1 MSTGDGSGERP
12 GGRTILAMTTT
23 LDDQGLAEPFRAGDP
38 DAVRA
43 VYRRYAGSML
53 VLARSRLADPE
64 QAHDA
69 VQQAFLQAWR
79 AAGSYDPRRPLS
91 TWLYAIT
98 RRVCVDLYRRDR
110 RRPALTETGD
120 APDAPVV
127 DLAPVGVERDW
138 QAHEVRAA
146 VDGLRADERDI
157 IRLAYFEGLSLPE
170 VAERLDLPVGT
181 VKSRSFRVHR
191 RLAQQHGHL
200 RAEAIA

>member
-1 MSTGDGSGERP
+1 MSTGDGSAERAC
-12 GGRTILAMTTT
+12 GRTILAMNTTR
-23 LDDQGLAEPFRAGDP
+23 DDQGLAERFRAGDP

-79 AAGSYDPRRPLS
+79 AAGSYDARRPLS

-110 RRPALTETGD
+110 RRPVLTETGD

-127 DLAPVGVERDW
+127 DVAPAGVERDW
-138 QAHEVRAA
+138 EAHEVRAA
-146 VDGLRADERDI
+146 VDGLRADERDL

-181 VKSRSFRVHR
+181 VKSRSFRAYR
-191 RLAQQHGHL
+191 RLAQQLRHL
-200 RAEAIA
+200 RAEAVA

>member
-1 MSTGDGSGERP
+1 MSTGDGSGARP

-69 VQQAFLQAWR
+69 VQQAFLQARR
-79 AAGSYDPRRPLS
+79 AARSYDPRRPLS

-98 RRVCVDLYRRDR
+98 RRVCVALYRRDR